1 MNQIK
6 KSMAMLMAAATIMG
20 AAAPAALAATSDSSQ
35 TTPVQL
41 TSEAAV
47 FDVTVP
53 TALPVSI
60 TAAGVVTTAT
70 DCKIINNSWGAI
82 KVAGLA
88 ITGQNSWATTDY
100 DTANMAAEK
109 VNTKKVAM
117 TINGDKTTGTNK
129 ISFTQT
135 NFPKLDGVNATAS
148 DELAINYAAK
158 VPAQAAALTG
168 ANIANV
174 VFTIAWDT
182 VI

>member
-1 MNQIK
+1 MNKFK
-6 KSMAMLMAAATIMG
+6 KSMTMLMAAATIMG
-20 AAAPAALAATSDSSQ
+20 SAAPAAFAATSDAAQ
-35 TTPVQL
+35 TVPVQL

-53 TALPVSI
+53 TALPISI
-60 TAAGVVTTAT
+60 NAAGVVTTAT
-70 DCKIINNSWGAI
+70 DCKITNNSWGAI

-88 ITGQNSWATTDY
+88 IAGQNSWATSDY
-100 DTANMAAEK
+100 DSANMAAEK

-117 TINGDKTTGTNK
+117 TINGDKTTGADK
-129 ISFTQT
+129 ISFTPA

-158 VPAQAAALTG
+158 VPAQSAALSG
-168 ANIANV
+168 ANVANV

-182 VI
+182 